1 MKDKSFFEEVWVPIY
16 NSDPGDED
24 DNDPNINPGCC
35 GQCGPRGCGDIEP
48 FDTDDEFVG
57 REVLEVRHPN
67 SMKFHR
73 YLKEVA
79 NLHDVKQRDYG
90 REEDP
95 FANVRAS
102 EEWGIDGWV
111 GAMIRLNDKVRRLQ
125 SLAVT
130 GRLSNEGAIDSFM
143 DIACYAII
151 ARVLFE
157 DESDKL

>member
-1 MKDKSFFEEVWVPIY
+1 MFFSEGEMKDKSFFEEVWVPIY
-16 NSDPGDED
+16 NRDPGDETD
-24 DNDPNINPGCC
+24 TT
-35 GQCGPRGCGDIEP
+35 DI
-48 FDTDDEFVG
+48 
-57 REVLEVRHPN
+57 LMSVRHPN

-79 NLHDVKQRDYG
+79 NLHDTKQRDYG
-90 REEDP
+90 REDDP

-130 GRLSNEGAIDSFM
+130 GKLSNEGAIDSFM